1 MLSTIDSGKA
11 SATISSNARIF
22 ILSWTS
28 CGNFFV
34 SSNTTLFLAIL
45 SGFKAATILSC
56 FDRLLWL
63 CVLDAGSNEESGDLA
78 LFFFWDS
85 LIKILYFWCSTGCCY
100 KKFENICMIVTY
112 GRHKVKLTSK
122 CRTQLE
128 GFLYWIFE
136 LYLQNLH
143 VPCIH
148 SSPSLR
154 LSSLRTLSLAFGSI
168 VNFAITS
175 GVSLKKLK
183 TPFSN
188 HWGIFSCKPAILA
201 MITIN

>member
-1 MLSTIDSGKA
+1 MPEYLSYLELPVV
-11 SATISSNARIF
+11 IF
-22 ILSWTS
+22 SFLPTPLSFWQY
-28 CGNFFV
+28 CRDLKLRQYFPVLIVYF
-34 SSNTTLFLAIL
+34 A
-45 SGFKAATILSC
+45 
-56 FDRLLWL
+56 

-136 LYLQNLH
+136 VYLQNLH